1 MDNRFPTS
9 RSRGKAYPDGLWASW
24 QTATFQYFLVP
35 MDYFL
40 SRGVRRCAQQWQP
53 ELVEAAKA
61 WPWEDRE
68 TLGPKPGKKKQE
80 RTRAAMLEEVMKE
93 YHGDAEAQAIALFAR
108 QRAADAINSS
118 QGQATDGVDDKS
130 SVASEHPSGLPG
142 PKGEDEQPVPTT
154 EAGTVEEK
162 YAAMDVE
169 LQQGGGAA
177 MSSNK
182 RSEDAREEAEEEVP
196 HKAQK
201 LVEVEEPPEKVHR
214 RHTAVLPV
222 GATSS
227 SSSTLSTSRTLS
239 SSPTFAGNLN
249 KVTKVILGEN
259 DEVEVDEEMLEEPGR
274 CGEVEE
280 IDLTEWDKH
289 EDDGPPTLSAEEL
302 EKVDAEAEEREE
314 RRLIEMHVL
323 IKEDEEHRIDESF
336 RRLTTR
342 QVKDWRFRENKWQ
355 RRSRLVARDYKLLTP
370 ELEGLFSPA
379 SNGLSTKLW
388 AAVVQSSKGQLCLFS
403 ADVKDAYLMVEQEEK
418 VYVVTRTGE
427 RYILGRNLPGQR
439 TGSKNWYDLLS
450 EVLQKKG
457 LKPYSANPSVFFKAK
472 EDESS
477 LPLVVSTHVDDLQ
490 IMGSEKKVE
499 ELLQHLRDQG
509 WQLQVEGPCGP
520 HLAGQ
525 CSFLKRKF
533 VSDGQGNLWVKLSDK
548 YITKMVEEL
557 NLEQNKGKAVPTT
570 GQFQKGLQY
579 KPMPVDK
586 ARVFR
591 TCVGILLYMAGERA
605 DIQCATRAL
614 ASKVTCP
621 DEGDWKE
628 LKQVVLYLKNTTEYA
643 QKMTATGSMSS
654 AVYNMMYPNKP
665 EEEEASACSGP
676 SLLQVFSDADWAGD
690 RQTRKSVSCAMY
702 YISMG

>member
-1 MDNRFPTS
+1 
-9 RSRGKAYPDGLWASW
+9 
-24 QTATFQYFLVP
+24 
-35 MDYFL
+35 
-40 SRGVRRCAQQWQP
+40 
-53 ELVEAAKA
+53 
-61 WPWEDRE
+61 
-68 TLGPKPGKKKQE
+68 
-80 RTRAAMLEEVMKE
+80 
-93 YHGDAEAQAIALFAR
+93 
-108 QRAADAINSS
+108 
-118 QGQATDGVDDKS
+118 
-130 SVASEHPSGLPG
+130 
-142 PKGEDEQPVPTT
+142 
-154 EAGTVEEK
+154 
-162 YAAMDVE
+162 MDVE

-177 MSSNK
+177 TSSNK
-182 RSEDAREEAEEEVP
+182 RSEDAREETEEEAP

-201 LVEVEEPPEKVHR
+201 LVEVEEPPEKVQR
-214 RHTAVLPV
+214 RHTAVLPA

-274 CGEVEE
+274 WGEVEE

-289 EDDGPPTLSAEEL
+289 EDDGPPTLSAEES

-336 RRLTTR
+336 RRLTTYNEASEGVALSR
-342 QVKDWRFRENKWQ
+342 EQVAEEEQIGSPRLQILVKGCSAQPRWWSKR
-355 RRSRLVARDYKLLTP
+355 RRSTWSPEQASATSWVATYQANELAARIGMICCLRFYK
-370 ELEGLFSPA
+370 
-379 SNGLSTKLW
+379 K
-388 AAVVQSSKGQLCLFS
+388 
-403 ADVKDAYLMVEQEEK
+403 KD
-418 VYVVTRTGE
+418 
-427 RYILGRNLPGQR
+427 
-439 TGSKNWYDLLS
+439 
-450 EVLQKKG
+450 

-490 IMGSEKKVE
+490 IMGGEKKVE

-509 WQLQVEGPCGP
+509 WQLQVEGLCGP

-548 YITKMVEEL
+548 YITKMVEKL

-570 GQFQKGLQY
+570 GPFQKGLQY

-591 TCVGILLYMAGERA
+591 TCVGILLYMAGGRA

-621 DEGDWKE
+621 DEGGWKE
-628 LKQVVLYLKNTTEYA
+628 LKQVLPYLKNTTEDA
-643 QKMTATGSMSS
+643 QKMTATGSVSS
-654 AVYNMMYPNKP
+654 AMYDRMYPNKP
-665 EEEEASACSGP
+665 EEEETSACMFWSFPTASFQRCRLG
-676 SLLQVFSDADWAGD
+676 W
-690 RQTRKSVSCAMY
+690 
-702 YISMG
+702 